1 MVHVLDMITLCPADT
16 LPKLAPA
23 QACIDN
29 ASNKSEESTSFI
41 RLVSTTFSKAC
52 QKLLQGCFLLFLT
65 HTGETATRSRNMCV
79 CVTVTPLPKS
89 VNLSLSHSNISLLS
103 WIWVTIDFNE
113 SSWAQR
119 AARSSST
126 LEGTADSKR
135 LPWSKAQDN
144 LSEKAQ
150 KWD

>member
-1 MVHVLDMITLCPADT
+1 MVQLVDNPFEIFASPHPFSKNMYPSMTERQRSAHVSSQDRANPVVMVHVLDMITRCPADT

-41 RLVSTTFSKAC
+41 RLVSTTFLKAC
-52 QKLLQGCFLLFLT
+52 QKLLQGCFLLFLTHT

-103 WIWVTIDFNE
+103 
-113 SSWAQR
+113 
-119 AARSSST
+119 
-126 LEGTADSKR
+126 
-135 LPWSKAQDN
+135 
-144 LSEKAQ
+144 
-150 KWD
+150 

>member
-79 CVTVTPLPKS
+79 CDSDSTAKICQLES
-89 VNLSLSHSNISLLS
+89 VSQQHQPSLLNLGHHR
-103 WIWVTIDFNE
+103 F
-113 SSWAQR
+113 QR
-119 AARSSST
+119 I
-126 LEGTADSKR
+126 LLGTKSCTKFFHLGRDSRFKKVAMKQS
-135 LPWSKAQDN
+135 PG
-144 LSEKAQ
+144 
-150 KWD
+150 